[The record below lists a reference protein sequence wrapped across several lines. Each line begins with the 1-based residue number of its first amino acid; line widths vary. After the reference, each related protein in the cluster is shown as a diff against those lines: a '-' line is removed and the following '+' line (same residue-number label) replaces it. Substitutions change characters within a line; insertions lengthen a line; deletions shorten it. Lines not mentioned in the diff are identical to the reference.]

1 VRIVALALAGS
12 LLTALVA
19 ASAPA
24 AGLEPRLAGLLTAL
38 DRAAAGGRSGDPE
51 LVQARY
57 DAARTLVEALRQT
70 GCAELRRYAQLSV
83 AAAEAFDRQRP
94 TARLEEAV
102 DRARARAGQAPCDAS
117 GGQGGAG
124 VGAAEPV
131 EPLGGEAF
139 FGLVRAAAPPRA
151 RSAEIRLGGGLLA
164 VHRASGGRELRA
176 RIEAPAGTARLE
188 LRFLDAAGRI
198 RGRRSSSGV
207 TVLPMSAAQPGR
219 PPRLDTDLADR
230 LETTTRRFAGAAAV
244 WVHDLSSGRAA
255 GVGETVR
262 FPAASTV
269 KLGVLAA
276 ALDRFGPRPER
287 SAAAHDLAAL
297 AAWSSNLAANR
308 LLELLGGG
316 DERRG
321 VAIVEERLR
330 LLGAGAS
337 TYPGGYRAGTA
348 SSQSPPASGRV
359 TTARD
364 LGRIL
369 ATLHAGA
376 AGRTGALQRARLS
389 RHEARVGLALLLASE
404 RSGDN
409 AGLLGLPAGLP
420 AAQKHGWTSSTRH
433 SAGIAYL
440 REGPVI
446 VVVLTYA
453 TGLRLADARRLGV
466 QVARIALDA

>member
-1 VRIVALALAGS
+1 VRLAALALAVS

-24 AGLEPRLAGLLTAL
+24 AGLEPRVAALLTAL
-38 DRAAAGGRSGDPE
+38 DRATPGGRSGDPE

-57 DAARTLVEALRQT
+57 DAARDLVEALRRRQP
-70 GCAELRRYAQLSV
+70 GCAELRRYARLSV
-83 AAAEAFDRQRP
+83 AATEAFDRQRP
-94 TARLEEAV
+94 AGRLEAAV
-102 DRARARAGQAPCDAS
+102 DRARAGAEQAPCDGS
-117 GGQGGAG
+117 GGPGNARDD
-124 VGAAEPV
+124 EPD

-139 FGLVRAAAPPRA
+139 FGLVRAAVPPGA
-151 RSAEIRLGGGLLA
+151 RRAEIRLGAELLA
-164 VHRASGGRELRA
+164 VRSARAGRELRA
-176 RIEAPAGTARLE
+176 QVEAPARAGELE

-198 RGRRSSSGV
+198 RGRRSAAGV
-207 TVLPMSAAQPGR
+207 TALPTAAARAGR
-219 PPRLDTDLADR
+219 PPRPDAGLADR
-230 LETTTRRFAGAAAV
+230 LATTTRRFAGAAAV
-244 WVHDLSSGRAA
+244 WVHDLGSGRAA

-308 LLELLGGG
+308 LLRLLGGG

-321 VAIVEERLR
+321 VAVVEERLR
-330 LLGAGAS
+330 RLGAEAS
-337 TYPGGYRAGTA
+337 TYPGGYRAGTV
-348 SSQSPPASGRV
+348 SSQTPPATGRV

-369 ATLHAGA
+369 ATMHAAA
-376 AGRTGALQRARLS
+376 AGRAAALGRARLS
-389 RHEARVGLALLLASE
+389 RHEARAGLALLLASE
-404 RSGDN
+404 RSRDN

-420 AAQKHGWTSSTRH
+420 TAQKHGWTSSTRH
-433 SAGIAYL
+433 SAAIVY
-440 REGPVI
+440 RRDGPVI

-453 TGLRLADARRLGV
+453 PGLRLADARRLGA
-466 QVARIALDA
+466 QVARIALA